1 MNNKDV
7 IFLLNEKEEIVL
19 ELSNLPSNDI
29 PCCYEA
35 PILLLQD
42 GKKVVLS
49 TDDVLGNMLALRHLL
64 TKTLSNELQLDQ
76 SIVFD
81 IGYVY
86 NEYCNV
92 LYKRNASTN
101 CKFVYKISG
110 NSRLWIGSQYSLWA
124 HDYMSWIYNSADG
137 SIVLE
142 LTPLYAN
149 GFPYKG
155 KEATYKKWLQAY
167 KPYLIRIIPHKI
179 AERWLVQANDVIKR
193 TPYESNIK

>member
-19 ELSNLPSNDI
+19 ELSDLPSNDI

-42 GKKVVLS
+42 GKKVILS

-64 TKTLSNELQLDQ
+64 TKALSNELQLHD
-76 SIVFD
+76 SIIDD
-81 IGYVY
+81 IGYMY
-86 NEYCNV
+86 NEYSNFVC
-92 LYKRNASTN
+92 RENATTIYT
-101 CKFVYKISG
+101 FAYIQSG
-110 NSRLWIGSQYSLWA
+110 NTEFWVGSQYSLWT
-124 HDYMSWIYNSADG
+124 HDYASWIYNG
-137 SIVLE
+137 SDASIILE
-142 LTPLYAN
+142 ISPSYPGSFLN
-149 GFPYKG
+149 
-155 KEATYKKWLQAY
+155 EQEEVTYKKWLQAY

-179 AERWLVQANDVIKR
+179 AERWLAQANDVIKR